1 MTATDVSVEDA
12 PFRLICPDD
21 RAALTHVGDGLRC
34 ALCSRTYPA
43 EGGVVDFL
51 GRDDPFYEGAFNN
64 EVRYVPA
71 SAHFLHQLPLWLI
84 SNGYLWTIRKV
95 LKPGA
100 LVVELGCA
108 GGVAWLGKQYRMTGV
123 DVTRQG
129 LAMAAR
135 KYSLCVRSSSLK
147 PIPDQSVDAVVS
159 SYFWEHMSAA
169 DKGEILTQIAR
180 ILKPGGHVVF
190 IYDVATHNPL
200 IAWLRARD
208 PKRYQALFLDADG
221 HIGYQTLAENED
233 LFRASGLKVMAS
245 NALERTPLQSTS
257 VYLKMQQWD
266 GSVRWLGRLLSLLN
280 RRPLLLPYQAF
291 LRLIDETVGRLFP
304 AAWGRMA
311 ITVAQKP

>member
-1 MTATDVSVEDA
+1 MTAPDA
-12 PFRLICPDD
+12 SIEGAPLRLICPQD
-21 RAALTHVGDGLRC
+21 RSPLTRAGNSLRC
-34 ALCSRTYPA
+34 PVCSRDYPVD
-43 EGGVVDFL
+43 GVQVDFL
-51 GRDDPFYEGAFNN
+51 GQDDPFYEGAFNN

-71 SAHFLHQLPLWLI
+71 SANILHQLPLWLI
-84 SNGYLWTIRKV
+84 TNGYLWAIRKA

-100 LVVELGCA
+100 IVVELGCA

-159 SYFWEHMSAA
+159 SYFWEHMSAT
-169 DKGEILTQIAR
+169 DKDAILTEIIR

-190 IYDVATHNPL
+190 IYDVETHNPL
-200 IAWLRARD
+200 ISWLRARD

-221 HIGYQTLAENED
+221 HIGYQTLAQNED
-233 LFRASGLKVMAS
+233 LFRAHGLTITAS

-257 VYLKMQQWD
+257 VYLKMKQWE
-266 GSVRWLGRLLSLLN
+266 GSARWLGRLLSLVD
-280 RRPLLLPYQAF
+280 RRPFLLPYQAF
-291 LRLIDETVGRLFP
+291 LRVIDETVGRLFP